1 MPSTFLW
8 KKSIE
13 DLHVN
18 ALFQWLRN
26 NVLLLLQLIVLL
38 SLIYAILSAARF
50 MGLGERASITS

>member
-18 ALFQWLRN
+18 RLIQWLRQ
-26 NVLLLLQLIVLL
+26 NVLLLLQLLVLL
-38 SLIYAILSAARF
+38 TAIYAVLGPAAARDG
-50 MGLGERASITS
+50 GLAAGTTS